1 MARRGVRRL
10 AEDAA
15 KKGGGGKGAA
25 PLVEPLWKTTAEFKT
40 LSDLPPREVLKAELL
55 QMAEQ
60 KNGFLFGEVVRAL
73 SASRCVAEGLLVR
86 SPLDAPCRPAQ
97 PLLYPPPLRPVV
109 QPPPPGKS
117 RKWEDWELIWYV
129 GLGGTLLYVAVGLAY
144 KPDCKITTWAR
155 VEAMRRRAAM
165 EEAGEDWLALMK
177 EGGSAPPIDE

>member
-1 MARRGVRRL
+1 MATIFALRRVAGAVARRGVRRL

-73 SASRCVAEGLLVR
+73 SASLRC
-86 SPLDAPCRPAQ
+86 
-97 PLLYPPPLRPVV
+97 
-109 QPPPPGKS
+109 
-117 RKWEDWELIWYV
+117 
-129 GLGGTLLYVAVGLAY
+129 GGATRALA
-144 KPDCKITTWAR
+144 A
-155 VEAMRRRAAM
+155 
-165 EEAGEDWLALMK
+165 
-177 EGGSAPPIDE
+177 